1 MRVRRAA
8 DALGDTD
15 TARDINNTLDPSRVT
30 AAEMKAQF
38 GNYAPSLGTMKK

>member
-1 MRVRRAA
+1 MRVRLAA
-8 DALGDTD
+8 DALGDTE

-38 GNYAPSLGTMKK
+38 GNYAPSLGAMKK